1 MEYYYFKI
9 KYHCNIYQ
17 NCVSKCTR
25 SHLSAYSCQ
34 KISEGGG
41 GGSMLPDPSRKLVA
55 FGPSG
60 LLPQND
66 IKSEI
71 EPCLHVSAVA

>member
-1 MEYYYFKI
+1 M
-9 KYHCNIYQ
+9 YQ
-17 NCVSKCTR
+17 IASQRLFMSKNFR
-25 SHLSAYSCQ
+25 
-34 KISEGGG
+34 G

>member
-1 MEYYYFKI
+1 M
-9 KYHCNIYQ
+9 YQ
-17 NCVSKCTR
+17 IASQRLFMSKNFR
-25 SHLSAYSCQ
+25 
-34 KISEGGG
+34 GGG